1 MVPVEAHK
9 RQLRTVVE
17 DSVYD
22 KHILSFNWS
31 STHVHTAGIGRMATK
46 HGSRIEWAQQRP

>member
-9 RQLRTVVE
+9 RQLRAVVG